1 MNVTMKLTL
10 DGLKRALR
18 WRAHELA
25 EDVEQSYRGEA
36 SGGEA
41 AAPPRRV
48 DPRRLRERDDDRPGR

>member
-18 WRAHELA
+18 WKAHELA
-25 EDVEQSYRGEA
+25 EAVEQGYRGGA

-41 AAPPRRV
+41 AAPTRRVNPRRM
-48 DPRRLRERDDDRPGR
+48 RERDDDRPGR